1 MKAVITRSMVVAN
14 DAGETEQ
21 FRPSTE
27 DKPFV
32 EVSEGVFGRLKRA
45 GAAGLYV
52 EEVAQAGEA
61 EADDI
66 SKLSK
71 ADLVKYAEVHAIAID
86 ADATKAVIIEAI
98 KAATT
103 PAE

>member
-1 MKAVITRSMVVAN
+1 MKAVITRSMVVGN

-21 FRPSTE
+21 FVPSTA
-27 DKPFV
+27 DQPYV
-32 EVSEGVFGRLKRA
+32 EVSEAVFGRLKRA

-52 EEVAQAGEA
+52 EVAQADEVEG
-61 EADDI
+61 DDL

-71 ADLVKYAEVHAIAID
+71 ADLVAYAAERSIAID
-86 ADATKAVIIEAI
+86 ATATKAVILEAI
-98 KAATT
+98 LAAV